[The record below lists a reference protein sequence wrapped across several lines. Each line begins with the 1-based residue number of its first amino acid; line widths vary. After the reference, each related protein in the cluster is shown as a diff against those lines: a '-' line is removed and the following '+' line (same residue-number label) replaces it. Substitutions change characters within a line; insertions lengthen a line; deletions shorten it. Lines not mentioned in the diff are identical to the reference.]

1 MNGKAAFVSKPI
13 FQLLS
18 FLIGFVIL
26 LWFLVGFF
34 LLSDMPEN
42 PSARVAPV
50 EELTIPARPT
60 PERSS
65 NFLDNLVE
73 ESQERA
79 VSARPVEEAEEPSP
93 PDEPWQLAINSI
105 LSADA
110 EPVVLSQRLAVAL
123 PGMPLEGQ
131 LEAAQHMVNLL
142 GDDEY
147 AAAENIYFHNGHAEQ
162 VRRVIFED
170 FMNRPNTLKLP
181 LLVRTLREYG
191 HPLRREAIDNLQA
204 LLGRNE
210 GEDANRWDFAVR
222 EALEKERREELEV
235 SSANQ

>member
-1 MNGKAAFVSKPI
+1 MTGEAAFVSKPL
-13 FQLLS
+13 FKLLS
-18 FLIGFVIL
+18 VLVAVVVL

-34 LLSDMPEN
+34 LLSEMPAT
-42 PSARVAPV
+42 PKPQVAPV
-50 EELTIPARPT
+50 EKSPPGSRPMA
-60 PERSS
+60 ERSS

-73 ESQERA
+73 ESRGRA
-79 VSARPVEEAEEPSP
+79 ESANPVEENEEPIP
-93 PDEPWQLAINSI
+93 PDEPWQVAINSI
-105 LSADA
+105 LSTDA

-147 AAAENIYFHNGHAEQ
+147 ANAENIYFHNGHAEQ

-191 HPLRREAIDNLQA
+191 HPMRREAIDNLQA

-222 EALEKERREELEV
+222 EALEKERREELEA
-235 SSANQ
+235 SAANQ

>member
-1 MNGKAAFVSKPI
+1 MDGKAAFVSKPI
-13 FQLLS
+13 FQLLG
-18 FLIGFVIL
+18 FLIGVVIL

-34 LLSDMPEN
+34 LLSDMPAS
-42 PSARVAPV
+42 PSAKVAPV
-50 EELTIPARPT
+50 DESRTPARPM
-60 PERSS
+60 PERSL

-73 ESQERA
+73 ESRERA
-79 VSARPVEEAEEPSP
+79 EGAPPVEEAEQPSP

-142 GDDEY
+142 GDEEY
-147 AAAENIYFHNGHAEQ
+147 ATAENIYFNHGHAEQ

-181 LLVRTLREYG
+181 LLVRTMREYG
-191 HPLRREAIDNLQA
+191 HPMRREAIDNLQA

-222 EALEKERREELEV
+222 EALEKERREELKA
-235 SSANQ
+235 STSNQ